1 MEKIE
6 GKVAKILDEYSIVIN
21 VGREN
26 DVVNGMVFA
35 VFVQSDEE
43 VKNPDSGK
51 ALGKLENI
59 KEHVFVAH
67 VQDKFST
74 CVAGEKD
81 ASCEHESHGAQT
93 LSGAMME
100 ESMTARPGS
109 SKLSNEKLNVNT
121 SQITDIPSVLTDRR
135 CSFRSNTSLFNCE
148 GETS

>member
-6 GKVAKILDEYSIVIN
+6 GKVARILDEYSIVIN
-21 VGREN
+21 VGRN
-26 DVVNGMVFA
+26 NGVVNGMVFA

-43 VKNPDSGK
+43 VKDPDSGE

-81 ASCEHESHGAQT
+81 APCGEHESHEAQT
-93 LSGAMME
+93 LSGAMMA
-100 ESMTARPGS
+100 ESMTARPGH
-109 SKLSNEKLNVNT
+109 SKISNEKLNVNT
-121 SQITDIPSVLTDRR
+121 SEITGVPQLGPISVGDMVRAVEV
-135 CSFRSNTSLFNCE
+135 S
-148 GETS
+148 G

>member
-21 VGREN
+21 IGRN
-26 DVVNGMVFA
+26 NGVVNGMVFA

-43 VKNPDSGK
+43 VKDPDSGE

-74 CVAGEKD
+74 CVAGERD
-81 ASCEHESHGAQT
+81 ASCEEHESHGAQT
-93 LSGAMME
+93 LSGAMMA
-100 ESMTARPGS
+100 ESMTARPGN
-109 SKLSNEKLNVNT
+109 SKISNEKLNVNI
-121 SQITDIPSVLTDRR
+121 SQISGIPQLGPISVGDMVRAVEV
-135 CSFRSNTSLFNCE
+135 N
-148 GETS
+148 G